1 MKLKLTKEQ
10 KTGLFA
16 LVTLIATYFMI
27 NFLKGQDFFNK
38 NNIYFVKY
46 ENVEG
51 LTPTGPVYFKGHKIG
66 TVESI
71 VYIKESGNFIAKF
84 KVKADY
90 PIPSNSVAMIYSADL
105 LGSKAVKIVPGD
117 SQQILNHKDTLA
129 SGMEEGLVEML
140 VSEILPLKDSINTLL
155 SSLNTTVKGINQ
167 ILDEKGQA
175 NIKSIIAGL
184 NRTIKNF
191 ETISSNLGESGPEI
205 TATLENLKNLTAKL
219 DVAAEPLGKTVSNLS
234 EITDSLAAADLA
246 ATIGSLKTLLD
257 ELRNPQGSIGK
268 LMATDSLHNSV
279 NTLVKNLDDLIENIN
294 NNPKKYIKITVF

>member
-1 MKLKLTKEQ
+1 MKIKLTKEQ

-16 LVTLIATYFMI
+16 LVTLVATYFLI

-51 LTPTGPVYFKGHKIG
+51 LTPTGPVFFKGHKIG

-71 VYIKESGNFIAKF
+71 EYVTKNGQFIAKF
-84 KVKADY
+84 KVKAQY
-90 PIPSNSVAMIYSADL
+90 PIPSNSVATIYSADL
-105 LGSKAVKIVPGD
+105 LGSRAVKIVPGD
-117 SQQILNHKDTLA
+117 SQTILNHKDTLA
-129 SGMEEGLVEML
+129 SGIEIGLIETL
-140 VSEILPLKDSINTLL
+140 VAEIMPLKDSISNLI
-155 SSLNTTVKGINQ
+155 SSLNTTVNGINQ
-167 ILDEKGQA
+167 ILDENGQA
-175 NIKSIIAGL
+175 NIKAIIAGL

-191 ETISSNLGESGPEI
+191 EAISANLGESGPEI

-219 DVAAEPLGKTVSNLS
+219 DSAAEPLGETVGNLS
-234 EITDSLAAADLA
+234 KITDSLASADLA
-246 ATIGSLKTLLD
+246 ATIGSLKTLLED
-257 ELRNPQGSIGK
+257 LRNPQGSIGK

-279 NTLVKNLDDLIENIN
+279 NTLVKNLDELIENIN